1 MKLKRA
7 PLHVFDKRLKS
18 ISAVQR
24 IAEDIDRLEVS
35 SADLKKHYLHQSYI
49 IYLVASWQIFIEYL
63 ASDCFDEIMSFRDT
77 WPFRDKLKSD
87 FDKARK
93 RFNTP
98 NTGNIDALIEAAT
111 GKKKI
116 IDKCKWPNF
125 SNEKVKNRLSQ
136 ILSIRH
142 EVAHKTKSVKRLSTD
157 INWNHAKF
165 LYNCACVLNN
175 VLTDY
180 IKEITGTSPFVTVEI
195 KYKDIC

>member
-1 MKLKRA
+1 MKISKA
-7 PLHVFDKRLKS
+7 PLHIFSKRLKS
-18 ISAVQR
+18 ISSVQR
-24 IAEDIDRLEVS
+24 IAEDIDRLEVF
-35 SADLKKHYLHQSYI
+35 SADLKKYYLHQSYI
-49 IYLVASWQIFIEYL
+49 IYLVATWQIFIEYL

-77 WPFRDKLKSD
+77 YPFRDKLKSD
-87 FDKARK
+87 FDKAK
-93 RFNTP
+93 KQFNTP
-98 NTGNIDALIEAAT
+98 NTKNINALIEVAT

-125 SNEKVKNRLSQ
+125 SNEKVKYRLSQ

-142 EVAHKTKSVKRLSTD
+142 KVAHTTRSPEILSTD

-180 IKEITGTSPFVTVEI
+180 IKEITGSSPFVTAEI
-195 KYKDIC
+195 KYKDI